1 MSSPAVCRVGHAP
14 ETLFGRAVLVDKPG
28 GWSSFDVVKKIRV
41 LTDERKVGHAGSL
54 DPLAT
59 GLLICCV
66 GRPATREIQ
75 QFMDLDKE
83 YVGTMRFGEV
93 TSSYDAETE
102 VIERHEVDA
111 LTERAIRRE
120 ISSFVGPL
128 DQKPPMYSAVKVEGE
143 PLYEKARRGE
153 EVERPVRRVRVD
165 RFELI
170 SFDGRD
176 ARFEVECSKGTYV
189 RSLVHDLGRA
199 LEVGA
204 HVRALRRTA
213 IGSYRVEDAFTIE
226 ALEELVTTDHR
237 GSDEGSS

>member
-1 MSSPAVCRVGHAP
+1 MSSPPVCRLGQTP
-14 ETLFGRAVLVDKPG
+14 ETLFGRAVLVDKPA

-54 DPLAT
+54 DPQAT

-66 GRPATREIQ
+66 GRPATREVE
-75 QFMDLDKE
+75 QFMNLDKE

-93 TSSYDAETE
+93 TPSYDAETE
-102 VIERHEVDA
+102 VVERHDVDA
-111 LTERAIRRE
+111 LTERSIRRE
-120 ISSFVGPL
+120 ITSFVGSV
-128 DQKPPMYSAVKVEGE
+128 DQKPPMYSAVKVDGE

-153 EVERPVRRVRVD
+153 EIERPVRRVRVK
-165 RFELI
+165 RFDVH

-176 ARFEVECSKGTYV
+176 ARFEVQCSKGTYV

-204 HVRALRRTA
+204 HVTDLRRTA
-213 IGSYRVEDAFTIE
+213 IGPHRVEDAFTVE
-226 ALEELVTTDHR
+226 ALEELVSTGHC
-237 GSDEGSS
+237 GSDEGTS